1 MRAAA
6 GRRSS
11 HSRSPS
17 PRPRP
22 RRRHAR
28 APARTARFFSAR
40 HGVGVEAPPG
50 WTLSQHTGYPT
61 VLVALVHP
69 GGSRISLAVDQTTV
83 KDAAAL
89 VEQSK
94 PGLVAQGL
102 TIERVSPGP
111 HDGVQVDARAARR
124 NQALRQLYIVRSVAG
139 GPDGKQAVVVT
150 LAAPAADLAAA
161 SGPFDWVLAHLSSR
175 RRFGPTPSRTRAVA
189 ARATRALDQLVALAG
204 DERQRQLA
212 AEQPAERRDGVA
224 LDRLARAVARTA
236 RPCTSTSSSTSAPG
250 PCRRSRAA
258 DRPTRN
264 RSERACDRR
273 GSRRRS
279 AAS

>member
-6 GRRSS
+6 GRR
-11 HSRSPS
+11 RD
-17 PRPRP
+17 RD
-22 RRRHAR
+22 RRRRVRIRGHGANAASSKER
-28 APARTARFFSAR
+28 RFFSAR
-40 HGVGVEAPPG
+40 HGVGLEAPPG

-102 TIERVSPGP
+102 DDRTRRRPARTAASRSTRAP
-111 HDGVQVDARAARR
+111 RAAIRR
-124 NQALRQLYIVRSVAG
+124 FASSTSSASVDG

-161 SGPFDWVLAHLSSR
+161 SGPFDWVLAHLQLE
-175 RRFGPTPSRTRAVA
+175 TPVRPDAKP
-189 ARATRALDQLVALAG
+189 DAG
-204 DERQRQLA
+204 R
-212 AEQPAERRDGVA
+212 
-224 LDRLARAVARTA
+224 
-236 RPCTSTSSSTSAPG
+236 
-250 PCRRSRAA
+250 
-258 DRPTRN
+258 
-264 RSERACDRR
+264 
-273 GSRRRS
+273 
-279 AAS
+279 